1 MFPTQPDTS
10 WTHRCGVRMK
20 RRADGCQDKA
30 QGGRT
35 QGPHLASAPPSKTN
49 RLTRQPRRPD
59 RGDAICHVSCPDA
72 PQRVLGMVTREDA
85 AQDAVIFY
93 RGHACVLGELLVEL
107 LDGPVARG
115 GLGTDRCLHFVVRPP
130 DRGDLGGE
138 SEDI

>member
-1 MFPTQPDTS
+1 
-10 WTHRCGVRMK
+10 MK
-20 RRADGCQDKA
+20 CRADGYQDEV

-35 QGPHLASAPPSKTN
+35 QGPHLASVAPSKRN
-49 RLTRQPRRPD
+49 RFTRQPRRPD
-59 RGDAICHVSCPDA
+59 QGDAICQVSCPDA
-72 PQRVLGMVTREDA
+72 PQRVLGMVIREDA
-85 AQDAVIFY
+85 VQNGVISY

-130 DRGDLGGE
+130 DPGDLGGE